1 MPHYLNLYV
10 PTFFLVSISW
20 ISFWIDPANVPGRM
34 GILITLFLV
43 NIRKKASFPLEIE
56 LL

>member
-43 NIRKKASFPLEIE
+43 KISLFSLGNT
-56 LL
+56 